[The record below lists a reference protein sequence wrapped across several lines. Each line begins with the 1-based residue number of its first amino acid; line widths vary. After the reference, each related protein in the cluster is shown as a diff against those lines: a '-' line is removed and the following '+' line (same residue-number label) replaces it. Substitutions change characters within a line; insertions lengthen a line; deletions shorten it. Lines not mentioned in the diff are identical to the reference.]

1 MAVAPRQND
10 RDHYMPSGYA
20 YYSSAATAY
29 AQPAYQP
36 AEPQRRPQPE
46 PGYRVRPEKESTL
59 SVLQKTALVASI
71 FLMAAALLAV
81 LSRYERIAGEYSVV
95 NGLKSD
101 IEQQQLQLAQLTV
114 ELEFAVSLSEAKA
127 AAQATGMNYP
137 TASQIVRPGEL
148 SQSAFAGGGDVNE
161 PSE

>member
-1 MAVAPRQND
+1 
-10 RDHYMPSGYA
+10 MP
-20 YYSSAATAY
+20 
-29 AQPAYQP
+29 
-36 AEPQRRPQPE
+36 PQRRPQPE
-46 PGYRVRPEKESTL
+46 PVPPQRKRTPQPKPGYRVRPEKESTL